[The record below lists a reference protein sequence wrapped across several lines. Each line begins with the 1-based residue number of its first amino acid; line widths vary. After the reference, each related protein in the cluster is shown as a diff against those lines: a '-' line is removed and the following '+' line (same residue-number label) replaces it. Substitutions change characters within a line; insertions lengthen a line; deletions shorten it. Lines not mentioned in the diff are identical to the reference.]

1 MPWIRVSGPHNLA
14 GSFGGSGTGAGS
26 GDGGIGA
33 FGCAGDSRK
42 GASKPADSG
51 SCAGVTN
58 SGSGGAG
65 TSTTRTT
72 ESGLGDLL
80 LVLLTT

>member
-1 MPWIRVSGPHNLA
+1 M
-14 GSFGGSGTGAGS
+14 
-26 GDGGIGA
+26 

-58 SGSGGAG
+58 SASGGAG
-65 TSTTRTT
+65 TSATITT
-72 ESGLGDLL
+72 ESGLGDIVAGATYN
-80 LVLLTT
+80 LVDQEDTSG